1 MKKNKFN
8 KRTSNTETLEEIIN
22 NVLKT
27 QNLEEPLNDKRAEE
41 AWKKV
46 AGSAFLKYTTTV
58 KSRKGIL
65 YLSLSSSIVRNE
77 LLMAKKFIIKNINEE
92 LKGDIVKDIIFA

>member
-1 MKKNKFN
+1 MKKQYN
-8 KRTSNTETLEEIIN
+8 KRAGSTETLEDIIS
-22 NVLKT
+22 NVLKA

-46 AGSAFLKYTTTV
+46 AGSAFLKYTTGV
-58 KSRKGIL
+58 KARRGVL

-77 LLMAKKFIIKNINEE
+77 LMMAKKFIIKNINDE
-92 LKGDIVKDIIFA
+92 LQGDIVKDIVFA

>member
-1 MKKNKFN
+1 MKKQYY
-8 KRTSNTETLEEIIN
+8 KRTSSTETLEDIIN
-22 NVLKT
+22 NVLKA

-46 AGSAFLKYTTTV
+46 AGSVFLNYTTAV
-58 KSRKGIL
+58 KAKKGIL

-77 LLMAKKFIIKNINEE
+77 LMMAKKFIIKNINEE
-92 LKGDIVKDIIFA
+92 LKSDIVKDIIFG

>member
-1 MKKNKFN
+1 MKKQFN
-8 KRTSNTETLEEIIN
+8 KRTSNTETLEDIIN

-41 AWKKV
+41 AWTKV
-46 AGSAFLKYTTTV
+46 AGSAFLRYTTSV

-65 YLSLSSSIVRNE
+65 YLHLSSSIVRNE
-77 LLMAKKFIIKNINEE
+77 LMMAKKFIIKNINEE
-92 LKGDIVKDIIFA
+92 LRGDIVKDIIFS